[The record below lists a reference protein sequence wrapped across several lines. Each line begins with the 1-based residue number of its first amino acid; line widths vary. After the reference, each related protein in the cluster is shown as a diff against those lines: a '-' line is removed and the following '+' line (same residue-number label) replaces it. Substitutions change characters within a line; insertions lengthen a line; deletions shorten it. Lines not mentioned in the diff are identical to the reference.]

1 MKIEGEHL
9 FNGPRQEVWDMI
21 QDPAVLASAVP
32 GMDKLDK
39 ISETEYVGKMN
50 IRIGPVSGA
59 FDGKLT
65 MQDPVP
71 PESTTLVVEGKG
83 APGFVKGAG
92 NAQFIAEGENQT
104 MLKYDADLS
113 IGGTIASVG
122 QRMIDSVAKSMIRTA
137 FETLDKAL
145 ETRIAAKAEGKAAE
159 EVVYKKASEAD
170 YAKAVA
176 KDAVG
181 GLTSSAEGKLVLY
194 IVPMVVV
201 AVIIAVL
208 LSRCSG

>member
-9 FNGPRQEVWDMI
+9 FNGPRQDVWDMI
-21 QDPAVLASAVP
+21 QDPVVLASAVP

-39 ISETEYVGKMN
+39 TSETEYFGKMN

-65 MQDPVP
+65 MQNPVP
-71 PESTTLVVEGKG
+71 PESTTLLVEGKG

-92 NAQFIAEGENQT
+92 NAVFVEQEDGKTI
-104 MLKYDADLS
+104 LKYDADLS
-113 IGGTIASVG
+113 IGGTLASVG
-122 QRMIDSVAKSMIRTA
+122 QRMIDSVAKSMMRTA

-145 ETRIAAKAEGKAAE
+145 EARLAAKSVGTAAE
-159 EVVYKKASEAD
+159 EVVYEKASEGD
-170 YAKAVA
+170 YVKAVA

-181 GLTSSAEGKLVLY
+181 GLTSSAEGKLIIYIFPLLAVL
-194 IVPMVVV
+194 IL
-201 AVIIAVL
+201 AAIL

>member
-9 FNGPRQEVWDMI
+9 FNGPRQDVWDMI
-21 QDPAVLASAVP
+21 QDPVVLASAVP

-39 ISETEYVGKMN
+39 ISDTEYVGKMN

-65 MQDPVP
+65 MQNPVP

-92 NAQFIAEGENQT
+92 NAQFIEQEADKT

-113 IGGTIASVG
+113 IGGTLASVG
-122 QRMIDSVAKSMIRTA
+122 QRMIDSVAKSMMRTA

-145 ETRIAAKAEGKAAE
+145 EARIAAKALGKATE
-159 EVVYKKASEAD
+159 EVEYKKASEAD

-181 GLTSSAEGKLVLY
+181 GLTSSAEGKLVIY
-194 IVPMVVV
+194 IIPMIVIVV
-201 AVIIAVL
+201 ILAVL

>member
-9 FNGPRQEVWDMI
+9 FNGPRQDVWDMI
-21 QDPAVLASAVP
+21 QDPVVLASAVP

-39 ISETEYVGKMN
+39 TSETEYYGKMN

-71 PESTTLVVEGKG
+71 PESTTLIVEGKG

-92 NAQFIAEGENQT
+92 NAVFVEQADGKT

-113 IGGTIASVG
+113 IGGTLASVG
-122 QRMIDSVAKSMIRTA
+122 QRMIDSVAKSMMRTA
-137 FETLDKAL
+137 FETLDRAL
-145 ETRIAAKAEGKAAE
+145 EARLAAKSVGKAAE
-159 EVVYKKASEAD
+159 EVVYEKASEGD
-170 YAKAVA
+170 YVKAVA

-194 IVPMVVV
+194 IFPLL
-201 AVIIAVL
+201 AVLILAAVL

>member
-1 MKIEGEHL
+1 MKIAGEHL
-9 FNGPRQEVWDMI
+9 FNGPRQDVWDMI
-21 QDPAVLASAVP
+21 QDPVVLASAVP
-32 GMDKLDK
+32 GMDKLEK
-39 ISETEYVGKMN
+39 TSETEYFGKMN

-71 PESTTLVVEGKG
+71 PESTTLIVEGKG

-92 NAQFIAEGENQT
+92 NAKFVEQPDGKT
-104 MLKYDADLS
+104 MLVYDADLS
-113 IGGTIASVG
+113 IGGTLASVG
-122 QRMIDSVAKSMIRTA
+122 QRMIDSVAKSMMRTA

-145 ETRIAAKAEGKAAE
+145 EARLAAKAVGKAQE
-159 EVVYKKASEAD
+159 EVVYEKASEGD
-170 YAKAVA
+170 YVKAVA

-181 GLTSSAEGKLVLY
+181 GLTSSAEGKLVIY
-194 IVPMVVV
+194 IVPLV
-201 AVIIAVL
+201 AVIVLVSVL

>member
-9 FNGPRQEVWDMI
+9 FNGPRQDVWDMI
-21 QDPAVLASAVP
+21 QDPVVLASAVP

-39 ISETEYVGKMN
+39 TSETEYYGKMN

-65 MQDPVP
+65 MQNPVP
-71 PESTTLVVEGKG
+71 PESTTLIVEGKG

-92 NAQFIAEGENQT
+92 NAVFVEQEGGKT
-104 MLKYDADLS
+104 LLKYDADLS
-113 IGGTIASVG
+113 IGGTLASVG
-122 QRMIDSVAKSMIRTA
+122 QRMIDSVAKSMMRTA
-137 FETLDKAL
+137 FDTLDKAL
-145 ETRIAAKAEGKAAE
+145 EARLAAKSAGVATE
-159 EVVYKKASEAD
+159 EVVYEKASEGD
-170 YAKAVA
+170 YVKAVA

-181 GLTSSAEGKLVLY
+181 GLTTTAEGKLVLY
-194 IVPMVVV
+194 IVPLV
-201 AVIIAVL
+201 AVIIVASIL

>member
-9 FNGPRQEVWDMI
+9 FNGPRQDVWDMI
-21 QDPAVLASAVP
+21 QDPVVLASAVP

-39 ISETEYVGKMN
+39 TSETEYYGKMN

-65 MQDPVP
+65 MQNPVP
-71 PESTTLVVEGKG
+71 PESTTLLVEGKG

-92 NAQFIAEGENQT
+92 NAVFVEQEDGKT

-113 IGGTIASVG
+113 IGGTLASVG
-122 QRMIDSVAKSMIRTA
+122 QRMIDSVAKSMMRTA
-137 FETLDKAL
+137 FETLDRAL
-145 ETRIAAKAEGKAAE
+145 EARLAAKSVGKATE
-159 EVVYKKASEAD
+159 EVVYEKASEGD
-170 YAKAVA
+170 YVKAVA

-181 GLTSSAEGKLVLY
+181 GFTSSAEGKLILY
-194 IVPMVVV
+194 IVPLL
-201 AVIIAVL
+201 AVIIVASIL

>member
-9 FNGPRQEVWDMI
+9 FNGPRQDVWDMI
-21 QDPAVLASAVP
+21 QDPVVLASAVP

-39 ISETEYVGKMN
+39 TSETEYFGKMN

-71 PESTTLVVEGKG
+71 PESTTLIVEGKG

-92 NAQFIAEGENQT
+92 NAKFVEQTDGKT
-104 MLKYDADLS
+104 MLVYDADLS
-113 IGGTIASVG
+113 IGGTLASVG
-122 QRMIDSVAKSMIRTA
+122 QRMIDSVAKSMMRTA

-145 ETRIAAKAEGKAAE
+145 EARLAAKAVGKAQE
-159 EVVYKKASEAD
+159 EVVYEKASEGD
-170 YAKAVA
+170 YVKAVA

-181 GLTSSAEGKLVLY
+181 GLTSSAEGKLVIY
-194 IVPMVVV
+194 IVPLV
-201 AVIIAVL
+201 AVIVLVSVL

>member
-9 FNGPRQEVWDMI
+9 FNGPRQDVWDMI
-21 QDPAVLASAVP
+21 QDPVVLASAVP

-39 ISETEYVGKMN
+39 VSETEYQGKMN

-65 MQDPVP
+65 MQNPVP
-71 PESTTLVVEGKG
+71 PESTTLLVEGKG

-92 NAQFIAEGENQT
+92 NAQFIEQGAEQT
-104 MLKYDADLS
+104 VLKYDADLS
-113 IGGTIASVG
+113 IGGTLASVG
-122 QRMIDSVAKSMIRTA
+122 QRMIDSVAKSMMRTA
-137 FETLDKAL
+137 FETLDTAL
-145 ETRIAAKAEGKAAE
+145 AARLAAKAAGKATE
-159 EVVYKKASEAD
+159 EVEYKKASESD

-194 IVPMVVV
+194 IVPMIVVV
-201 AVIIAVL
+201 IVLAVL
-208 LSRCSG
+208 LSRCNG